1 MVDEEKLQNDPGTK
15 VAEEVTTPQYTIDA
29 IKDLTKKLSTAQK
42 ENDVLKADNR
52 KLTES
57 IVNGQALAVEV
68 PEEKA
73 DLNQLRKNLMK
84 EDQTNLEFVSN
95 ALKLR
100 EAVIKEGGEDPFV
113 PIGSK
118 YTPTQADYERANRVA
133 TVLQEMVDDSDG
145 DPAVFLNEYQRR
157 VKK

>member
-15 VAEEVTTPQYTIDA
+15 VSEEVTTPQYTIDA
-29 IKDLTKKLSTAQK
+29 IKDLTKRLSTVQK

-57 IVNGQALAVEV
+57 IVNGQSLAVEV

-73 DLNQLRKNLMK
+73 DLNDLRKNLMK

-118 YTPTQADYERANRVA
+118 YTPTAADYERANRVA

>member
-15 VAEEVTTPQYTIDA
+15 VEEATTTPQYTIDA
-29 IKDLTKKLSTAQK
+29 IKDLTKKLSTVQK

-57 IVNGQALAVEV
+57 IVNGQTPEVEAQ
-68 PEEKA
+68 EEKT
-73 DLNQLRKNLMK
+73 DLNELRKNLMK

-113 PIGSK
+113 PVGSK
-118 YTPTQADYERANRVA
+118 YTPTAADYERANRVA
-133 TVLQEMVDDSDG
+133 TVLQEMVDDSEG

>member
-15 VAEEVTTPQYTIDA
+15 VSEEVTTPQYTIDA
-29 IKDLTKKLSTAQK
+29 INDLKKRLSTANK
-42 ENDVLKADNR
+42 ENEVLKADNR

-57 IVNGQALAVEV
+57 IVNGQTPEVEAQ
-68 PEEKA
+68 EEKT
-73 DLNQLRKNLMK
+73 DLNELRKNLMK

>member
-15 VAEEVTTPQYTIDA
+15 VEEGTTTPQYTIDA
-29 IKDLTKKLSTAQK
+29 IKDLTKKLSTVQK

-57 IVNGQALAVEV
+57 IVNGQSLVVEV

-73 DLNQLRKNLMK
+73 DLNALRKNLMK

-113 PIGSK
+113 PVGSK
-118 YTPTQADYERANRVA
+118 YTPTAADYERANRVA
-133 TVLQEMVDDSDG
+133 TVLQEMVDDSEG

>member
-15 VAEEVTTPQYTIDA
+15 VEEGTTTPQYTIDA
-29 IKDLTKKLSTAQK
+29 IKDLTKKLSTVQK

-57 IVNGQALAVEV
+57 IVNGQSLVVEV
-68 PEEKA
+68 PEEKVN
-73 DLNQLRKNLMK
+73 LNDLRKNLMK

-113 PIGSK
+113 PVGSK
-118 YTPTQADYERANRVA
+118 YTPTAADYERANRVA
-133 TVLQEMVDDSDG
+133 TVLQEMVDDSEG